1 MENRAVQMDLRPEAR
16 SQEEKLCMVVVMG
29 VTGAGKS
36 YFINK
41 LAGREVTE
49 EGNSLHACT
58 QGCGMIPLKIGGTK
72 VLIIDTPGFDEA
84 KRSDSEIL
92 TEIARLLSAQYQ
104 LGVELKG
111 IIYIH
116 RITDIR
122 YGRSAAKTFE
132 IFKRICGEKPLKNVL
147 LVTSRWADGMNEK
160 LGSQREGEL
169 KENFWAYML
178 DKGSNMS
185 RFYGDHDS
193 AVMLVGQLLIKD
205 SIVLELQRDLVDHGK
220 KLNETAAGAYVND
233 NLEDLKAE
241 YRKELASLE
250 KLREDLILEQDRTRN
265 RRIQK
270 DLEREKAHLE
280 EASEQQASLRR
291 RIGDEVREGIKQKRS
306 SMHLLSKVLPTVLD
320 ILGAFVGIPPG
331 VISTATYVVG
341 SAVGSAV
348 SSWFLSV

>member
-1 MENRAVQMDLRPEAR
+1 MEN
-16 SQEEKLCMVVVMG
+16 EKLCMVVVMG

-36 YFINK
+36 YFINR

-49 EGNSLHACT
+49 EGDSLHACT
-58 QGCGMIPLKIGGTK
+58 QGCGMIPLEIGGTK
-72 VLIIDTPGFDEA
+72 VLVIDTPGFDEA

-92 TEIARLLSAQYQ
+92 TEIARLLSAQYE

-111 IIYIH
+111 IIYVH

-122 YGRSAAKTFE
+122 YGRAAAKTFE
-132 IFKRICGEKPLKNVL
+132 IFKKICGEKPLKNVL
-147 LVTSRWADGMNEK
+147 LVTSRWTDGVDEK

-193 AVMLVGQLLIKD
+193 AVMLVSQLLIKD
-205 SIVLELQRDLVDHGK
+205 SVVLELQRDLVDRGK
-220 KLNETAAGAYVND
+220 QLNETAAGAYVND
-233 NLEDLKAE
+233 NLEDLKTE

-250 KLREDLILEQDRTRN
+250 KLREDLILEQDRTRR

-280 EASEQQASLRR
+280 EASQQQVSLRR

-306 SMHLLSKVLPTVLD
+306 MPQILSKVLPTVLD

-331 VISTATYVVG
+331 VVSATTSV
-341 SAVGSAV
+341 VGSAV